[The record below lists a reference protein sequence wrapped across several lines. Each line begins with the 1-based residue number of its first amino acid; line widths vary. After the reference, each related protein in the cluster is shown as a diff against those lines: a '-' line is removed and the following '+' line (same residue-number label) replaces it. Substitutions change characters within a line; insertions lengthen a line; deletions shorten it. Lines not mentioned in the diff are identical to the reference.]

1 MEFINNKN
9 FKIEKYN
16 TPFDHYVID
25 NFFLESIANR
35 ISNDF
40 LDIDNSEW
48 FNYKSPLE
56 NKKTIQNWGK
66 FPKNTYQVFQYLCS
80 DKFINII
87 KENTGIQT
95 LYPDYGLHGGGWHM
109 HGRGGNLNV
118 HKDYSIHPKL
128 GLQRKLNLIV
138 YMSKDWNPEWG
149 GGLEFWSHDNER
161 NKPFRLEK
169 TVECL
174 YNRAVLFDTTQ
185 NSWHGLPTPLTC
197 PQNMCRK
204 SIAIYYLTDVDS
216 DTEKRYRAFF
226 APTKEQENDESILNL
241 IKKRKSME

>member
-1 MEFINNKN
+1 MRTNLDGNN
-9 FKIEKYN
+9 
-16 TPFDHYVID
+16 D
-25 NFFLESIANR
+25 
-35 ISNDF
+35 
-40 LDIDNSEW
+40 EW
-48 FNYKSPLE
+48 FNYKNPLE
-56 NKKTIQNWGK
+56 NKKALQNWGT

-80 DKFINII
+80 DKFIDVVKDI
-87 KENTGIQT
+87 TGIQT

-169 TVECL
+169 TVECV

-241 IKKRKSME
+241 IKKRQSME